1 MLNSTPYLI
10 LKLFGKTFET
20 MTKKLRFTN
29 GETAEALE
37 RISSLLEV
45 QGASNFRV
53 KAYLNSA
60 TTVRDLKTPLTEVLE
75 SEGVNGLEALPSIG
89 KSIASVISELLSTG
103 RIALLER
110 LEGQASPEEL
120 FETVP
125 GIGVRTAHRIHE
137 TLDIETLEEL
147 ELAAHDGRLNRVQG
161 LGKRKIQGIKDALSG
176 ILSRSSRRR
185 ARRLRWLEQE
195 MKELSLYKPEVE
207 LVLEVDQE
215 YREKATRGLLRKI
228 APKRFNP
235 SGDKWLP
242 IYHIDKDK
250 WSFTALFSNSPLAHK
265 LDRIMDWV
273 IIYYERDGEEDQCTV
288 VTEWQG
294 QLKGRRVIRGRESEC
309 IEYYSRDKSEDVHS
323 NK

>member
-1 MLNSTPYLI
+1 
-10 LKLFGKTFET
+10 
-20 MTKKLRFTN
+20 MTKKLTFTN
-29 GETAEALE
+29 EEIADALE
-37 RISSLLEV
+37 RLSLLLEV

-53 KAYLNSA
+53 RAYTNAASTA
-60 TTVRDLKTPLTEVLE
+60 RDMKTPLTEVLE
-75 SEGVNGLEALPSIG
+75 SEGLKGLEALPNIG
-89 KSIASVISELLSTG
+89 KSIASIISELLSTG
-103 RIALLER
+103 RIGLLER

-137 TLDIETLEEL
+137 TLGIETLEEL
-147 ELAAHDGRLNRVQG
+147 ELAAHDGSLNRVQG
-161 LGKRKIQGIKDALSG
+161 LGRRKIQGIKDALSG
-176 ILSRSSRRR
+176 ILSKSSRRR

-195 MKELSLYKPEVE
+195 MRELSLYKPEIE

-215 YREKATRGLLRKI
+215 YREKAARGLLRKI

-235 SGDKWLP
+235 SGHKWLP
-242 IYHIDKDK
+242 IYHTDKGK

-265 LDRIMDWV
+265 LGRIMDWV
-273 IIYYERDGEEDQCTV
+273 IIYYELDGEEDQCTV

-309 IEYYSRDKSEDVHS
+309 FEYYRSYKREDVHS
-323 NK
+323 KN

>member
-1 MLNSTPYLI
+1 
-10 LKLFGKTFET
+10 
-20 MTKKLRFTN
+20 MTKKLIFTN
-29 GETAEALE
+29 EEIADALE

-53 KAYLNSA
+53 RAYINAA
-60 TTVRDLKTPLTEVLE
+60 TTLREMKIPLTEVVE
-75 SEGVNGLEALPSIG
+75 SEGIGGLVALPNIG

-103 RIALLER
+103 RISLLER
-110 LEGQASPEEL
+110 LEGHASPEEL

-137 TLDIETLEEL
+137 TLGIETLEEL
-147 ELAAHDGRLNRVQG
+147 ELAAHDGRLMKVQG
-161 LGKRKIQGIKDALSG
+161 LGSRKIQGIKDALSG

-185 ARRLRWLEQE
+185 ARRLRWLEHE
-195 MKELSLYKPEVE
+195 MKEIKLHKPEVA
-207 LVLEVDQE
+207 LILEVDQE

-242 IYHIDKDK
+242 IYHADKGK
-250 WSFTALFSNSPLAHK
+250 WAFTALFSNSPLAHK
-265 LDRIMDWV
+265 LGRIMDWV

-309 IEYYSRDKSEDVHS
+309 IDYYHKYKREDINSR
-323 NK
+323 N

>member
-1 MLNSTPYLI
+1 
-10 LKLFGKTFET
+10 
-20 MTKKLRFTN
+20 MTKKLIFTN
-29 GETAEALE
+29 KEIAEALE

-53 KAYLNSA
+53 RAYTNAASTA
-60 TTVRDLKTPLTEVLE
+60 SSMKIPLTEVLE
-75 SEGVNGLEALPSIG
+75 SEGISGLIALPNIG
-89 KSIASVISELLSTG
+89 KSIASIISELLLSG
-103 RIALLER
+103 RITLLDR

-125 GIGVRTAHRIHE
+125 GIGVKTAHRIHE
-137 TLDIETLEEL
+137 TLGIETLEDL
-147 ELAAHDGRLNRVQG
+147 ELAAHDGRLKRVQG
-161 LGKRKIQGIKDALSG
+161 LGSRKIQGIKDALSG
-176 ILSRSSRRR
+176 ILSRSSKRR
-185 ARRLRWLEQE
+185 ARRLRWLEHE
-195 MKELSLYKPEVE
+195 MKESNLHKPEVA
-207 LVLEVDQE
+207 LTLEVDQE

-242 IYHIDKDK
+242 IYHTDKGN

-265 LDRIMDWV
+265 LGRIMDWV

-294 QLKGRRVIRGRESEC
+294 QLRGRRVIRGRESEC
-309 IEYYSRDKSEDVHS
+309 IEYYNNYKRNEVHS
-323 NK
+323 KN

>member
-1 MLNSTPYLI
+1 MA
-10 LKLFGKTFET
+10 
-20 MTKKLRFTN
+20 KKFRFTN
-29 GETAEALE
+29 EEIADALE

-53 KAYLNSA
+53 RAYLNA
-60 TTVRDLKTPLTEVLE
+60 GTTVKELKTPVSKVLE
-75 SEGVNGLEALPSIG
+75 SEGVKGLEALPGIG

-125 GIGVRTAHRIHE
+125 GIGVRIAHRIHE
-137 TLDIETLEEL
+137 TLGIETLEEF

-161 LGKRKIQGIKDALSG
+161 LGRRKIQGIKDALSG

-185 ARRLRWLEQE
+185 ARRLRWLEHE
-195 MKELSLYKPEVE
+195 LKEISLHKPEVE
-207 LVLEVDQE
+207 LVLEVDTE
-215 YREKATRGLLRKI
+215 YREKAARGLLRKI

-242 IYHIDKDK
+242 IYHTEKSG

-265 LDRIMDWV
+265 LHRIIDWV

-294 QLKGRRVIRGRESEC
+294 QLRGRRVIRGRESEC
-309 IEYYSRDKSEDVHS
+309 AEYYSRHNREDAYS
-323 NK
+323 KN

>member
-1 MLNSTPYLI
+1 
-10 LKLFGKTFET
+10 
-20 MTKKLRFTN
+20 MTKKLIVTN
-29 GETAEALE
+29 EEIADALE

-53 KAYLNSA
+53 RAYTQAA
-60 TTVRDLKTPLTEVLE
+60 TTVREMKIPMTEIIE
-75 SEGVNGLEALPSIG
+75 SEGIGGLIELPNIG

-137 TLDIETLEEL
+137 ILGIETLEEL
-147 ELAAHDGRLNRVQG
+147 ELAAHDGRLKRVKG
-161 LGKRKIQGIKDALSG
+161 LGSRKVQGIKDTLSG

-185 ARRLRWLEQE
+185 ARRLRWLEHE
-195 MKELSLYKPEVE
+195 MKEISLHKPGVD
-207 LVLEVDQE
+207 LILEVDQE
-215 YREKATRGLLRKI
+215 YREKSARGLLRKI

-235 SGDKWLP
+235 SRNKWLP
-242 IYHIDKDK
+242 IYHTDKGK

-265 LDRIMDWV
+265 LERIMDWV
-273 IIYYERDGEEDQCTV
+273 IIFYDRDGEEDQCTV

-294 QLKGRRVIRGRESEC
+294 QLRGRRVIRGRESEC
-309 IEYYSRDKSEDVHS
+309 IEYYDEYKREDLPSR
-323 NK
+323 N

>member
-1 MLNSTPYLI
+1 
-10 LKLFGKTFET
+10 
-20 MTKKLRFTN
+20 MTKKLIFTN
-29 GETAEALE
+29 EEIADALE

-53 KAYLNSA
+53 RAYLNAAA
-60 TTVRDLKTPLTEVLE
+60 TLRDMKTPVSEVLE
-75 SEGVNGLEALPSIG
+75 SEGVIGLEALPSIG
-89 KSIASVISELLSTG
+89 KSIASLISELLSTG

-125 GIGVRTAHRIHE
+125 GIGEKTAHRIHE
-137 TLDIETLEEL
+137 TLGIETLEGL
-147 ELAAHDGRLNRVQG
+147 ELAAHKGTLKKVPG
-161 LGKRKIQGIKDALSG
+161 LGTRKIQGIKDALSG

-185 ARRLRWLEQE
+185 ARRLRWLEHE
-195 MKELSLYKPEVE
+195 MKEISLHMPEVE
-207 LVLEVDQE
+207 LVLEVDTE
-215 YREKATRGLLRKI
+215 YREKAARGLLRKI

-242 IYHIDKDK
+242 IYHTEKNG

-265 LDRIMDWV
+265 LGRIMDWV
-273 IIYYERDGEEDQCTV
+273 IVYYESDGEEDQCTV

-294 QLKGRRVIRGRESEC
+294 QLRGRRVIRGRESEC
-309 IEYYSRDKSEDVHS
+309 VEYYRRHKREDVYS
-323 NK
+323 KN

>member
-1 MLNSTPYLI
+1 
-10 LKLFGKTFET
+10 
-20 MTKKLRFTN
+20 MTKKLIFTN
-29 GETAEALE
+29 EEIAEALE

-53 KAYLNSA
+53 RAYTNAASTA
-60 TTVRDLKTPLTEVLE
+60 RSMKTPLIEVLE
-75 SEGVNGLEALPSIG
+75 SEGISGLIALPNIG
-89 KSIASVISELLSTG
+89 KSIASVISELLSAG

-137 TLDIETLEEL
+137 TLGIETLEEL
-147 ELAAHDGRLNRVQG
+147 ELAAHDGRLNKVQG
-161 LGKRKIQGIKDALSG
+161 LGSRKIQGIKDALSG

-185 ARRLRWLEQE
+185 ARRLRWLEHE
-195 MKELSLYKPEVE
+195 MKEIKLHKPEVA
-207 LVLEVDQE
+207 LILEVDQE

-228 APKRFNP
+228 APNRFNP

-242 IYHIDKDK
+242 IYHTDKGK
-250 WSFTALFSNSPLAHK
+250 WSFTALFSNSPLSHK
-265 LDRIMDWV
+265 LGRIMDWV
-273 IIYYERDGEEDQCTV
+273 IIYYDTDGEEDQCTV

-294 QLKGRRVIRGRESEC
+294 QLRGRRVIRGRESDC
-309 IEYYSRDKSEDVHS
+309 VEYYQEYKGEEVHS
-323 NK
+323 RN

>member
-1 MLNSTPYLI
+1 
-10 LKLFGKTFET
+10 
-20 MTKKLRFTN
+20 MTKKLRFAN
-29 GETAEALE
+29 EEIADVLE
-37 RISSLLEV
+37 RISLLLEV

-53 KAYLNSA
+53 RAYANAA
-60 TTVRDLKTPLTEVLE
+60 TTLRDTKTPVSETLE
-75 SEGVNGLEALPSIG
+75 SEGIIGLEALPSIG

-103 RIALLER
+103 KIALLER

-125 GIGVRTAHRIHE
+125 GIGEITAHRIHE
-137 TLDIETLEEL
+137 TLGIETLEEL

-161 LGKRKIQGIKDALSG
+161 LGRRKVQGIKDALST

-185 ARRLRWLEQE
+185 ARRLRWLEHE
-195 MKELSLYKPEVE
+195 MKEISLHKPEVE
-207 LVLEVDQE
+207 LLFDVDNE
-215 YREKATRGLLRKI
+215 YREKAARGLLRKI

-235 SGDKWLP
+235 SGEKWLP
-242 IYHIDKDK
+242 IYHIEKSG

-265 LDRIMDWV
+265 LHRIIDWV

-294 QLKGRRVIRGRESEC
+294 QLRGRRVIRGRESEC
-309 IEYYSRDKSEDVHS
+309 VEYYNNRKRGDVYS
-323 NK
+323 KN